1 MAMDPFEVSDTSDAW
16 GIREEV
22 LTVTAGRFLGCL
34 HHTYITARIA
44 GDEFL
49 VLTEGIRGVEGA
61 AEIAEQIL
69 MAVRGPEP
77 SVFGRKS
84 VTASVGIALQEPG
97 MAPEQLLI
105 NADIALYSARS
116 GGGNRHQVFEDWMRD
131 TALAKPLGV

>member
-1 MAMDPFEVSDTSDAW
+1 MAMDPFVVSDASDAW
-16 GIREEV
+16 AIREEV

-34 HHTYITARIA
+34 HHTYVTARIA

-61 AEIAEQIL
+61 IEIAEQIL

-77 SVFGRKS
+77 SVFERKS

-97 MAPEQLLI
+97 VAAEHLLI

-116 GGGNRHQVFEDWMRD
+116 EGRNRYEVFEDWMRD
-131 TALAKPLGV
+131 TALTKPLVV

>member
-34 HHTYITARIA
+34 HHTYVTARIA

-61 AEIAEQIL
+61 VEVAEQIL

-77 SVFGRKS
+77 SVFERKS
-84 VTASVGIALQEPG
+84 VTASVGIAFQEPG
-97 MAPEQLLI
+97 MAAEHLLI
-105 NADIALYSARS
+105 NADIALYSARNS
-116 GGGNRHQVFEDWMRD
+116 GGNRHQVFEDWMRD
-131 TALAKPLGV
+131 TALTEPSVV